1 MFRRSPVGLVRIL
14 AALAGLL
21 VLGASSTRGAPQA
34 PPPASQIIE
43 RFIKVIGGREAYKKI
58 SSLRATG
65 TFELTGQGI
74 RGSFEML
81 QARPARSVVKTTI
94 DGIGKIEI
102 GYNGT
107 HGWQIDP
114 MSGPALLSGRQ
125 LTEVADEAWFDGAL
139 YEPDFVKSMT
149 TVERTTFDQKSA
161 YKVQIVFVSGSEE
174 FQFFD
179 VETGLRVGTE
189 SRRQTA
195 LGVVP
200 TSSYW
205 RDYKQFGPLLQ
216 PTVIVQRPLGIEQ
229 VVRLATFE
237 YDVVPANAF
246 DPPAEVKA
254 LIKSDGGP
262 PAPHGGPDL

>member
-1 MFRRSPVGLVRIL
+1 
-14 AALAGLL
+14 
-21 VLGASSTRGAPQA
+21 
-34 PPPASQIIE
+34 
-43 RFIKVIGGREAYKKI
+43 
-58 SSLRATG
+58 
-65 TFELTGQGI
+65 
-74 RGSFEML
+74 
-81 QARPARSVVKTTI
+81 
-94 DGIGKIEI
+94 
-102 GYNGT
+102 
-107 HGWQIDP
+107 
-114 MSGPALLSGRQ
+114 
-125 LTEVADEAWFDGAL
+125 
-139 YEPDFVKSMT
+139 
-149 TVERTTFDQKSA
+149 
-161 YKVQIVFVSGSEE
+161 VQIVFVSGSEE

-179 VETGLRVGTE
+179 VETGLRAGTE

-205 RDYKQFGPLLQ
+205 REYKQFGPLLQ

-262 PAPHGGPDL
+262 DL

>member
-1 MFRRSPVGLVRIL
+1 MFRRSPCGLVRTV
-14 AALAGLL
+14 AALAGVL
-21 VLGASSTRGAPQA
+21 VLAASSHLGARQA
-34 PPPASQIIE
+34 PPPASQIVE
-43 RFIKVIGGREAYKKI
+43 RFIKAIGGRDAYKKI
-58 SSLRATG
+58 TSLRATG

-74 RGSFEML
+74 RGSFEMM
-81 QARPARSVVKTTI
+81 QARPARSLVKTTI

-114 MSGPALLSGRQ
+114 MSGPSLLSGRQ
-125 LTEVADEAWFDGAL
+125 LTEIADEAWFDGPL
-139 YEPDFVKSMT
+139 YEPGFVKSMT
-149 TVERTTFDQKSA
+149 TVERTTFDQKPA
-161 YKVQIVFVSGSEE
+161 YKVQVVFASGSEE

-179 VETGLRVGTE
+179 AETGLRLGTE
-189 SRRQTA
+189 SRRQTP

-205 RDYKQFGPLLQ
+205 RDYKPFGPLLQ

-229 VVRLATFE
+229 VVRLTTFE
-237 YDVVPANAF
+237 YDVVPASAF

-254 LIKSDGGP
+254 LIKTDGGP
-262 PAPHGGPDL
+262 GF